1 MILSPLGSFIMH
13 EKSLDVLF
21 WGVSFVQNLI
31 IDFFRNKGVFRFIA
45 DILLMFSLD
54 SFFIS
59 TFFSISHSY
68 WGIWPFSGD
77 LLSLISVS
85 STITLSVDN
94 MFFVLSIELI
104 LCWLSS
110 FWNVNASEI
119 TLFLRTWVISYS
131 TGNLDVSM
139 NAFSYCSVANPG
151 IEIEGS
157 TTSLQLSRS

>member
-1 MILSPLGSFIMH
+1 MH

-68 WGIWPFSGD
+68 
-77 LLSLISVS
+77 
-85 STITLSVDN
+85 
-94 MFFVLSIELI
+94 
-104 LCWLSS
+104 
-110 FWNVNASEI
+110 
-119 TLFLRTWVISYS
+119 
-131 TGNLDVSM
+131 
-139 NAFSYCSVANPG
+139 
-151 IEIEGS
+151 
-157 TTSLQLSRS
+157 